1 MLAKIN
7 SPNFCTTKYQLLN
20 LVKLIHLEAK
30 QLIFKVSY
38 HKQFQNKFFEKGHKI
53 AERNLK
59 EPPNTS
65 K

>member
-1 MLAKIN
+1 MLAKIS

-53 AERNLK
+53 AERN
-59 EPPNTS
+59 
-65 K
+65 